1 MVWFNVDDGFW
12 SHPKV
17 LELDAPAVALWVR
30 AGSYCAKHLTDG
42 KVTHRTL
49 RILDGDHDAAT
60 SLVLAGLWVFDDS
73 ENCWW
78 FHDWSRYQR
87 TREQVEAE
95 RAATRER
102 VAKHREKQRTNDV
115 GNAVTNGGGT
125 PAQSSPV
132 QTNDFYSLSKSQSSS
147 NRARVSTDAIHVP
160 EMTRKLAAR
169 RGVSNL
175 RSVVDAIVRHTG
187 VTVDAN
193 GALQVALWILD
204 KPSTAPSAPQR
215 YVTGAIAKSPLEVQ
229 QFIHENALEV
239 AS

>member
-1 MVWFNVDDGFW
+1 MGLW
-12 SHPKV
+12 
-17 LELDAPAVALWVR
+17 AL
-30 AGSYCAKHLTDG
+30 AGSHCMDYLTDG
-42 KVTHRTL
+42 VVDAWFVEAWP
-49 RILDGDHDAAT
+49 DGVQLAAR
-60 SLVLAGLWVFDDS
+60 LVDVGLWDTHPDG
-73 ENCWW
+73 WA
-78 FHDWSRYQR
+78 FHDWEEYQP
-87 TREQVEAE
+87 TRARVLAE
-95 RAATRER
+95 REATKER
-102 VAKHREKQRTNDV
+102 VEKHRQKRASNGVTSGV
-115 GNAVTNGGGT
+115 GSGVGT
-125 PAQSSPV
+125 SAPSPSPSPSP
-132 QTNDFYSLSKSQSSS
+132 DFYSPSKSQSSS

>member
-1 MVWFNVDDGFW
+1 MPWFKVDDKIH
-12 SHPKV
+12 SHPK
-17 LELDAPAVALWVR
+17 ARR
-30 AGSYCAKHLTDG
+30 AGLAAMGLWALAGSHCMDYLTDG
-42 KVTHRTL
+42 VVESWFVESWP
-49 RILDGDHDAAT
+49 DGQHLAAR
-60 SLVLAGLWVFDDS
+60 LVDVGLWDTHPDGWV
-73 ENCWW
+73 
-78 FHDWSRYQR
+78 FHDWGEYQP
-87 TREQVEAE
+87 TRAKVIAE
-95 RAATRER
+95 REATKER
-102 VAKHREKQRTNDV
+102 VEKHRQKRA
-115 GNAVTNGGGT
+115 GNAVTNGVGSGVGT
-125 PAQSSPV
+125 TAPSPSPSP
-132 QTNDFYSLSKSQSSS
+132 DFYSPSKSQSSS
-147 NRARVSTDAIHVP
+147 NRARVSTDPIAIP

-204 KPSTAPSAPQR
+204 KAKTAPSAPQR